1 MDPLAESSLRP
12 PLRHTTDCNRSL
24 GNHATW
30 NLGNQNEDSSA
41 GACAECK
48 NTAAPKGGS
57 GGCPQEPLINSA
69 CPPLIQTSI
78 AIRLVANRHGW
89 GLPTSHADAATP
101 AVLTKETVEARR
113 AKLFPTINGGCR
125 FPTVYARPI
134 SNHWEPHQ
142 VVRWAI
148 LMREL
153 PTLRGPRPQTAD
165 LVFIKVT
172 HDYRGAAMNPIPVW
186 DLFAGQSLRL
196 AR

>member
-1 MDPLAESSLRP
+1 MQPGILATRMKIVL
-12 PLRHTTDCNRSL
+12 L
-24 GNHATW
+24 GHVPNAKTPTP
-30 NLGNQNEDSSA
+30 S
-41 GACAECK
+41 
-48 NTAAPKGGS
+48 KGGS
-57 GGCPQEPLINSA
+57 GGCPQEPVINTV

-78 AIRLVANRHGW
+78 AIRFMVHSHGRW
-89 GLPTSHADAATP
+89 LPTRHADAATP

-134 SNHWEPHQ
+134 SNRWEPHQ
-142 VVRWAI
+142 VIRWAI

-153 PTLRGPRPQTAD
+153 STTRGPRPQTAD